1 MDEVIPLVLDD
12 SLVLVLEMALRMLVT
27 SPSHFL
33 IASVS
38 VIAVN
43 FNLRSIYSSALIPNV
58 VSAVL
63 AQNFYNSPSPKTQQV
78 HS

>member
-12 SLVLVLEMALRMLVT
+12 SHVLVLEMALRMLVT

-43 FNLRSIYSSALIPNV
+43 FILQRICAPSK
-58 VSAVL
+58 VL
-63 AQNFYNSPSPKTQQV
+63 L
-78 HS
+78 

>member
-33 IASVS
+33 LASVS

-43 FNLRSIYSSALIPNV
+43 FILQRICAPSTVLLYSRM
-58 VSAVL
+58 
-63 AQNFYNSPSPKTQQV
+63 
-78 HS
+78 